1 LLGPGS
7 AFGRGKK
14 GEKERRL
21 RPLIGAGA
29 RKKRAGIEAGAK
41 ISPATVSSE
50 EETVGGDDTD
60 GWVPTVSENN

>member
-1 LLGPGS
+1 M
-7 AFGRGKK
+7 
-14 GEKERRL
+14 ERRL

-50 EETVGGDDTD
+50 E
-60 GWVPTVSENN
+60 